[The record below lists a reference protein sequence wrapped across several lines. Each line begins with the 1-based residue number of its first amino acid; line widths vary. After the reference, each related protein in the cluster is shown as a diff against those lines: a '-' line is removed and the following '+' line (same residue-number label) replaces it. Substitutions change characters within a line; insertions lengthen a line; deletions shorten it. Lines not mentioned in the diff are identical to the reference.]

1 MNCVSEL
8 NGFRKI
14 KYVLISLAFG
24 VLFFNNGFVS
34 YAAKN
39 LVIYKYD
46 VTGKIIEADYPDGNV
61 TKYIYDSNGNLKS
74 VKTINN
80 ASTEKESTS
89 IIDNKTTENK
99 TEKTTENN
107 TTDNKTEKTTENK
120 TTENKTEKTTENKTT
135 ENKTTENKSEKSIEN
150 KSGDSNTENSTDNSK
165 DDKTEVGTD
174 KGIENKT
181 GGNTEKIT
189 DIKTENSA
197 EKDPDTKTMISN
209 DVENGDNNKS
219 QPDTRSESI
228 GDGSK
233 KTSTKSESDVR
244 LSDELQFYNI
254 IKISRPVVDSL
265 KVINKKGRVYINI
278 AIRKIKKKGNYCEA
292 GYQIRYSTNKKF
304 KKSKTVNVIKAK
316 KGKITKKRIK
326 ALKNKTY
333 YVKVRAYTK
342 NRNGKKIYSKYSK
355 TKKIKTH

>member
-99 TEKTTENN
+99 TEKTTEN
-107 TTDNKTEKTTENK
+107 
-120 TTENKTEKTTENKTT
+120 KTTENKTT

-219 QPDTRSESI
+219 QPDTRSELI